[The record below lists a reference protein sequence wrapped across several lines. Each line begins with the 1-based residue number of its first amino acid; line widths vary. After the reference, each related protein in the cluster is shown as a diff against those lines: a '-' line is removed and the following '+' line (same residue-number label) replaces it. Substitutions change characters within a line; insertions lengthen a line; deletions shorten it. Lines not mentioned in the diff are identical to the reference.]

1 MLLFFITPNAKTA
14 YELNSNLKKSL
25 NGYINGNCQVQA
37 QKIVFSKQN
46 DIIISLRN
54 LFQKRIYLQEFI

>member
-1 MLLFFITPNAKTA
+1 MLLFFIKTAKTA

-46 DIIISLRN
+46 DIIISLTN